1 MDHELPSIR
10 PLKGCLIVL
19 AAVVLCVGSVSATF
33 DARCMSTFNTNLPRH
48 PEAQMVQEF
57 YPFLGT
63 KFLYVY
69 VPYDPVTV
77 QTWYS
82 QRTHVAK
89 RNDRLNGTYTACG
102 MIASTGPI
110 PPGMVAGAQHGRQ
123 TVQEPMSSSGW
134 IARRVNLKISI
145 CSKN

>member
-89 RNDRLNGTYTACG
+89 RNDRLNGTYTAWYG
-102 MIASTGPI
+102 RWRSTRAADGTGTDVILWVDCP
-110 PPGMVAGAQHGRQ
+110 
-123 TVQEPMSSSGW
+123 
-134 IARRVNLKISI
+134 
-145 CSKN
+145 